1 MSKFSAMPR
10 FTPPLQFVGGRG
22 VKTTLVAAVAAIA
35 IAAALLGGSLHS
47 QAHADSPT
55 STGDTRALQPHG
67 DASQTLRRYTLQLL
81 HILSNPDAN
90 QWERYRQAMPHC
102 AAAPK
107 RLGEISAAGDVGPL
121 DATLI
126 ALTED
131 LCADLDL
138 RLDDARTVGLLVN
151 EPEAM
156 RGYILLTG
164 GFNNNVHLIDHL
176 GRIAHSW
183 QVGNQIPHARLLDNG
198 NLLVELEDE
207 KRSITEVDPDSNI
220 VWQYAHPDDTHHH
233 DFLKMPDGN
242 VLMLMRGV
250 KTTEEAVAAGANP
263 DLIPS
268 GGMEYD
274 YLIEVRPTGSE
285 GGEIVWEW
293 SAWDYLVQDFD
304 VSKPNYQ
311 MIAERPELID
321 ANFGAARHWRNPI
334 ALAWTYINAIDYNPQ
349 LDQILLS
356 ARHFSELWIIDHSA
370 ATEEAAARSNANPGN
385 GNTPP
390 HTDVLHNGSN
400 GNAGKGGAL
409 LYRWGNP
416 RAYAHGMPAD
426 RRLFL
431 QHHTQWIEPGLPGAG
446 NILIFNNGWAYQRD
460 QSRNYSSIEEIVPP
474 VDGYGYRREPRA
486 AYPPA
491 EPIWSYTAET
501 PTDFYA
507 SIVSG
512 VQRLPN
518 GNTLICEGTS
528 GNVFEVT
535 PDGKTVWQYVYPMD
549 AHAPLKQGEEASL
562 SVHGKLPGGDNLFNN
577 AVYRAYWYAPDHPG
591 LQKYDLTP
599 RDTIELYE

>member
-1 MSKFSAMPR
+1 MSKFNAL
-10 FTPPLQFVGGRG
+10 T
-22 VKTTLVAAVAAIA
+22 AAVAAIA

-55 STGDTRALQPHG
+55 STGNTRASQPHV

-81 HILSNPDAN
+81 HILSAPDAN
-90 QWERYRQAMPHC
+90 RWERYRQAIAHC
-102 AAAPK
+102 AAAPT
-107 RLGEISAAGDVGPL
+107 RIGEIGAGRDVSPL
-121 DATLI
+121 YTALI

-131 LCADLDL
+131 LCADLDR

-156 RGYILLTG
+156 SGYTLIVG
-164 GFNNNVHLIDHL
+164 RFNNYIHLIDHL
-176 GRIAHSW
+176 GRIVHSW
-183 QVGNQIPHARLLDNG
+183 QFEQWLPHAKLLDNG
-198 NLLVELEDE
+198 NLLAMI
-207 KRSITEVDPDSNI
+207 KRDGGRRSSVAEVDTDGNI
-220 VWQYAHPDDTHHH
+220 VWQYTHFERLHH
-233 DFLKMPDGN
+233 DFLNMPNGN
-242 VLMLMRGV
+242 VLMLAVGN

-304 VSKPNYQ
+304 VSKPNYGDPS
-311 MIAERPELID
+311 EHPRLID
-321 ANFGAARHWRNPI
+321 INFLVETPRINPQND
-334 ALAWTYINAIDYNPQ
+334 AWDWLHANAIDYNPQ

-370 ATEEAAARSNANPGN
+370 ATEEAAAPSNANPGN

-390 HTDVLHNGSN
+390 PRTNVLHSET
-400 GNAGKGGAL
+400 GNNAIKDGAL

-416 RAYAHGMPAD
+416 RAYGHGMPAD

-431 QHHTQWIEPGLPGAG
+431 QHHTQWIDPGLPGAG

-591 LQKYDLTP
+591 LQHYELTP
-599 RDTIELYE
+599 GDTIELYE

>member
-1 MSKFSAMPR
+1 MSKFNAISR
-10 FTPPLQFVGGRG
+10 FTSCPQFAGGM
-22 VKTTLVAAVAAIA
+22 KTALAAAVAAIA

-55 STGDTRALQPHG
+55 STGAPRVSQPHG

-131 LCADLDL
+131 LCADLDQ

-156 RGYILLTG
+156 GSGYALIAG
-164 GFNNNVHLIDHL
+164 GFNNYVHLIDYL

-183 QVGNQIPHARLLDNG
+183 QVGKRIPHARLLDNG

-242 VLMLMRGV
+242 VLMLMRGI

-321 ANFGAARHWRNPI
+321 ANFGAGTHWRNPI

-356 ARHFSELWIIDHSA
+356 ARHFSELWIVDHSA

-390 HTDVLHNGSN
+390 PYKCAT
-400 GNAGKGGAL
+400 
-409 LYRWGNP
+409 
-416 RAYAHGMPAD
+416 
-426 RRLFL
+426 
-431 QHHTQWIEPGLPGAG
+431 
-446 NILIFNNGWAYQRD
+446 
-460 QSRNYSSIEEIVPP
+460 
-474 VDGYGYRREPRA
+474 
-486 AYPPA
+486 
-491 EPIWSYTAET
+491 
-501 PTDFYA
+501 
-507 SIVSG
+507 
-512 VQRLPN
+512 
-518 GNTLICEGTS
+518 
-528 GNVFEVT
+528 
-535 PDGKTVWQYVYPMD
+535 
-549 AHAPLKQGEEASL
+549 
-562 SVHGKLPGGDNLFNN
+562 
-577 AVYRAYWYAPDHPG
+577 
-591 LQKYDLTP
+591 
-599 RDTIELYE
+599 